1 MFNVG
6 VILIGIGF
14 LLCVIFGVIDIY
26 SERNEAY
33 ESPISFPMHAIG
45 LALMAAG
52 LLMAGVSGDTV
63 RRLVIFL
70 TTS

>member
-14 LLCVIFGVIDIY
+14 LLCAVFGVIDFC

-33 ESPISFPMHAIG
+33 ESPISFPMYAIG